1 MAKSLDFRVKVL
13 LVNTKILE
21 MLPHKIFQTQ
31 KWVNLTFPKTY
42 PYIMTRSIGTN
53 NLAVPAVCKNF
64 ILMTPF
70 PAPGKTW
77 QSKANPVFGQE
88 PTGQGTSGQGDGDD
102 NGNSSR
108 TNINQLNQLKIQQSE
123 ANWARKVIKNP
134 APIYLKLRSF
144 NEGVLTDY
152 LLYGLVN
159 DTIKKN
165 LKRATGSVIES
176 LSLNGLI

>member
-1 MAKSLDFRVKVL
+1 
-13 LVNTKILE
+13 
-21 MLPHKIFQTQ
+21 
-31 KWVNLTFPKTY
+31 
-42 PYIMTRSIGTN
+42 
-53 NLAVPAVCKNF
+53 
-64 ILMTPF
+64 MTPF

-77 QSKANPVFGQE
+77 QAKANPVFGPE
-88 PTGQGTSGQGDGDD
+88 PTGQGTSGQGDGEDD
-102 NGNSSR
+102 RNSSI
-108 TNINQLNQLKIQQSE
+108 TNINQLKIQQSE

-165 LKRATGSVIES
+165 LKRATGSVIEC
-176 LSLNGLI
+176 LSL

>member
-1 MAKSLDFRVKVL
+1 MKCCPIKYL
-13 LVNTKILE
+13 
-21 MLPHKIFQTQ
+21 FQTQ
-31 KWVNLTFPKTY
+31 KWVNLTSPKTY
-42 PYIMTRSIGTN
+42 PYMTRSNGTN

-77 QSKANPVFGQE
+77 QAKANPVFGQE

-176 LSLNGLI
+176 LSLNSLI

>member
-1 MAKSLDFRVKVL
+1 
-13 LVNTKILE
+13 

-31 KWVNLTFPKTY
+31 KWVNLTYPKTY
-42 PYIMTRSIGTN
+42 PYMTRSIGTN

-77 QSKANPVFGQE
+77 QAKANPVFGQE

>member
-1 MAKSLDFRVKVL
+1 MTS
-13 LVNTKILE
+13 
-21 MLPHKIFQTQ
+21 FQ
-31 KWVNLTFPKTY
+31 
-42 PYIMTRSIGTN
+42 
-53 NLAVPAVCKNF
+53 
-64 ILMTPF
+64 
-70 PAPGKTW
+70 APGKTS
-77 QSKANPVFGQE
+77 QAKDNPAFGQE
-88 PTGQGTSGQGDGDD
+88 PTGQGTSGQGDGED

-176 LSLNGLI
+176 FSLVVFTLKHFGKNKGPFIKNQISPSQQPIAS